1 MRNGHFMCTDLMF
14 FFLAMGVFISNDDA
28 ILLATEQWRIGWLY
42 NWRTL
47 FIVPEAIDQGTL
59 VTLRVTRASY

>member
-1 MRNGHFMCTDLMF
+1 MCIDLI

-28 ILLATEQWRIGWLY
+28 ILPAREQWRIEWLY

-59 VTLRVTRASY
+59 VTLRITRASY